1 MLIPLLTIIV
11 AFAILV
17 WSADLFVAGAA
28 SIAQN
33 AGLSPVIIGL
43 TIVSLGTSAP
53 EILVSIT
60 AALADSGGL
69 AIGNAVGSN
78 IANIGL
84 VLGLTVLIAPMQVHP
99 GCSRT
104 ELPTL
109 LIVTAGTGILLL
121 DVELERSDAIMM
133 ITALVLIMTQMIRSQ
148 TKDSDVA
155 QAAEAEDEELPHLQ
169 SARAWTAFAIGLAL
183 LVSSSKALVWGA
195 SAIAMSLGV
204 TELVIGLTVVAVG
217 TSLPEL
223 AATLTSALR
232 GHSEIAMGNI
242 VGSNLF
248 NLLAVMAMP
257 GLLAPEA
264 LPANFLFRDYGA
276 MCVAT
281 VLLAAL
287 VYLGRGN
294 KQAKPDHSF
303 LGRGAG
309 TLLCLGYALYYYGLF
324 RTI

>member
-1 MLIPLLTIIV
+1 MLLPLVTVVI
-11 AFAILV
+11 AFAVLV
-17 WSADLFVAGAA
+17 WSADVFVAGAA
-28 SIAQN
+28 SIAEN
-33 AGLSPVIIGL
+33 LGLSPVIIGL

-84 VLGLTVLIAPMQVHP
+84 VLGITLMIAPIQVHP

-109 LIVTAGTGILLL
+109 LVVTAGAGLLLL
-121 DVELERSDAIMM
+121 DVELERSDAILMM
-133 ITALVLIMTQMIRSQ
+133 SALVLIMVQMVRSQ
-148 TKDSDVA
+148 TRDSDVA
-155 QAAEAEDEELPHLQ
+155 DAVDEEELPHLNR
-169 SARAWTAFAIGLAL
+169 SRAWMSFALGLAL
-183 LVSSSKALVWGA
+183 LIGSSRFLVWGA
-195 SAIAMSLGV
+195 SEIALSLGV
-204 TELVIGLTVVAVG
+204 PELVIGLTVVAVG

-248 NLLAVMAMP
+248 NILAVMAMP
-257 GLLAPEA
+257 GLLSPEQ
-264 LPANFLFRDYGA
+264 LPVNFLARDYGA

-281 VLLAAL
+281 LVLAGAVYLGHRSKKAKPEHS
-287 VYLGRGN
+287 YLGRG
-294 KQAKPDHSF
+294 F
-303 LGRGAG
+303 GV
-309 TLLCLGYALYYYGLF
+309 LLCIGYALYYYRLF
-324 RTI
+324 QTL

>member
-1 MLIPLLTIIV
+1 MLIPLITVII
-11 AFAILV
+11 AFAVLV

-28 SIAQN
+28 SIAEN
-33 AGLSPVIIGL
+33 LGLSPVIIGL

-60 AALADSGGL
+60 AALSGSGGL

-84 VLGLTVLIAPMQVHP
+84 VLGLTVLIAPMQIHP

-109 LIVTAGTGILLL
+109 LVVTAGAGLLLL

-133 ITALVLIMTQMIRSQ
+133 ITALALIMFQMVRSQ
-148 TKDSDVA
+148 TRDADVSEA
-155 QAAEAEDEELPHLQ
+155 AAEEDEALPHLAP
-169 SARAWTAFAIGLAL
+169 SRAWGAFVFGLVL
-183 LVSSSKALVWGA
+183 LVGSSRALVWGA
-195 SAIAMSLGV
+195 SEIALSLGV
-204 TELVIGLTVVAVG
+204 PDLIIGLTVVAVG

-257 GLLAPEA
+257 GLLAPGE
-264 LPANFLFRDYGA
+264 LPVNFLFRDYGA

-281 VLLAAL
+281 LLLAAL
-287 VYLGRGN
+287 VYLGRGH
-294 KQAKPDHSF
+294 QRAKPEHSF
-303 LGRGAG
+303 LGRRAG
-309 TLLCLGYALYYYGLF
+309 TLFCLGYALYYYGLF
-324 RTI
+324 QTL